1 MVYVYAGLGIA
12 MFSGIMAIFEMGIAL
27 TGQSLW
33 PAPADSYFT
42 SGAADRDRNYLL
54 ILNDGWDSQYKENKI
69 QVSCVILNDEKILP
83 QDVVAWGDGP
93 WSTSCVA
100 VVGQHRILVE
110 ISDAGSS
117 SPHQLYSCYLDRY
130 LDDTEFCDFE

>member
-12 MFSGIMAIFEMGIAL
+12 MLSGIMAIFEMGVAL

-42 SGAADRDRNYLL
+42 SGAAKRDRDYLL
-54 ILNDGWDSQYKENKI
+54 ILNNGWDSRYKENKT
-69 QVSCVILNDEKILP
+69 QVTCAKLNEEKILP
-83 QDVVAWGDGP
+83 EKNVAWDDGP
-93 WSTSCVA
+93 WSSSCKV
-100 VVGQHRILVE
+100 VVGKHRILVE

-117 SPHQLYSCYLDRY
+117 RPHQLYSCYLDGA
-130 LDDTEFCDFE
+130 DFCGFE